1 VSLKYFLFFINPKKL
16 KKAYFCSFMEKMEF
30 DKIVAVAGSPGLY
43 YVIGQRPNGLILQE
57 VGNPSRKFATGA
69 RQKVSVLADI
79 AMFTE
84 EEDVKLGDV
93 FIAAKAIVDKGDTLP
108 SKKDDEK
115 LIKAGFEKVLPN
127 YDKERV
133 YTSDMKKMFGWF
145 HTLNGNF
152 DFSKINETPEEEEE
166 GSKSTEKK
174 TTKAKKKKPVA
185 PKNLNKKVQNKSGAS
200 KSSKITAPRKSS

>member
-1 VSLKYFLFFINPKKL
+1 
-16 KKAYFCSFMEKMEF
+16 MEEMEF
-30 DKIVAVAGSPGLY
+30 DKIVALAGSPGLY
-43 YVIGQRPNGLILQE
+43 FVIGQRPNGLILQE

-93 FIAAKAIVDKGDTLP
+93 FIAAKALEEKGEKLP

-115 LIKAGFEKVLPN
+115 SIKTAFGKVLPD

-133 YTSDMKKMFGWF
+133 YISDMKKMFGWF

-152 DFSKINETPEEEEE
+152 DFAQINAKAEEEADD
-166 GSKSTEKK
+166 SKSTEKK
-174 TTKAKKKKPVA
+174 TTKAKAKPVA
-185 PKNLNKKVQNKSGAS
+185 PKNLNKKVQNKSVAS
-200 KSSKITAPRKSS
+200 KSSKISAPRKSS